1 MEAGQVSQTAIG
13 SAMNR
18 AVHFAL
24 DGEPKILDDHL
35 ALNLAVLSG
44 DDPRNL
50 NSTRH
55 QRHESRQLR
64 AHMVLRNRYAEDE
77 VARNL
82 ASHEGQYVI
91 LGAGL
96 DSFAYRRPASLRHI
110 CVFEVDHPA
119 TQEWKQARLDDLGVL
134 IPPTVSFVPV
144 NFEVEGFSAKLAAY
158 AFDPNRPTV
167 FSWLGVSQYLTRE
180 ALEATLHEVVG
191 CARTFRQLIMDL
203 ILPESVLGLEDRHQI
218 VTMRTRSERHGEP
231 WLSYYTPQELR
242 AILEAVGFEH
252 ILHISTEEA
261 SAQYF
266 AGRSDGLTLP
276 GSYNL
281 MNASCSEN
289 TP

>member
-1 MEAGQVSQTAIG
+1 MQEGQASQTAIG

-24 DGEPKILDDHL
+24 DGEPKILNDDL
-35 ALNLAVLSG
+35 ALDLAGLS
-44 DDPRNL
+44 DNDPRNL
-50 NSTRH
+50 NSARH

-77 VARNL
+77 VASHL
-82 ASHEGQYVI
+82 ASSEGQYVI

-96 DSFAYRRPASLRHI
+96 DSFAYRRPASLQHI
-110 CVFEVDHPA
+110 RVFEVDHPA
-119 TQEWKQARLDDLGVL
+119 TQQWKQARLDDLDTP

-144 NFEVEGFSAKLAAY
+144 NFEVECFSEKLAAY
-158 AFDPNRPTV
+158 SFDPHRPTV

-180 ALEATLHEVVG
+180 ALESTLHEVVG
-191 CARTFRQLIMDL
+191 CVKAFRQLIMDF
-203 ILPESVLGLEDRHQI
+203 ILPEAVLGPADRHQL
-218 VTMRTRSERHGEP
+218 VTIRTRAERHGEP

-242 AILEAVGFEH
+242 TIMENVGFERVIH
-252 ILHISTEEA
+252 LGTEEA
-261 SAQYF
+261 SSRYF
-266 AGRSDGLTLP
+266 AGRADGLTLP

-281 MNASCSEN
+281 MNASCPEN